1 MNVYEPGLR
10 YRGAWQD
17 EGIMARDPVLP
28 TLRAALFAALCLAL
42 GAGAHEAMSAGAI
55 PAWAL
60 LIGGFGAFVPARY
73 AAGRGEHGLLGI
85 SALMGVVQVGLH
97 LLFCFAQQ
105 AGSARGV
112 GAMPTMPGMPEGM
125 PMPPMPGMGA
135 PASAAAGCKGGGM
148 LLGHALAALAC
159 AWWLRRGEAALHAVI
174 RSAVVRLSVTW
185 AVAVLVLPPADR
197 VPRPPR
203 TRSRTRALRSLWQR
217 GIVARRG
224 PPPVPV
230 HL

>member
-1 MNVYEPGLR
+1 MV
-10 YRGAWQD
+10 
-17 EGIMARDPVLP
+17 RDPVLP

-42 GAGAHEAMSAGAI
+42 GAGAHVAMSAASI

-97 LLFCFAQQ
+97 LLFCYAQQ
-105 AGSARGV
+105 AGSAPGS
-112 GAMPTMPGMPEGM
+112 GATAAMPAMPAMPAISAMPAMPAMPVGM

-135 PASAAAGCKGGGM
+135 SAPAAAGCADGGM
-148 LLGHALAALAC
+148 LLGHALAALVC

-174 RSAVVRLSVTW
+174 RSAAVRLRVTW
-185 AVAVLVLPPADR
+185 VVVVLVVPAAGR
-197 VPRPPR
+197 VPRSPR
-203 TRSRTRALRSLWQR
+203 TRSRARALRSLWQR
-217 GIVARRG
+217 GIIARRG
-224 PPPVPV
+224 PPPVRV
-230 HL
+230 HC